1 MTLADENL
9 CSGVHLVLQHKIPAV
24 VLVMTGSLAV
34 VTLSLPVE
42 WQLESDNVHNTICFI
57 LRRLCSFPMPQ
68 VLYILYI
75 RLHLP
80 I

>member
-9 CSGVHLVLQHKIPAV
+9 CSGVHLVLQHNIPIV

-42 WQLESDNVHNTICFI
+42 WQ
-57 LRRLCSFPMPQ
+57 
-68 VLYILYI
+68 YIWKVVMRI
-75 RLHLP
+75 IP
-80 I
+80 FVSS